1 MGWREVI
8 ASAATAAIAWND
20 EGDLEVNADT
30 LREKLDAIP
39 TPDRIALAR
48 ELLEGTGRV
57 VARDGI
63 KPLERPNGLS
73 DDAWDWV
80 RMGWYLHRSDAFYGA
95 PSTDTAADPTRN
107 AAHLENAASPRPR

>member
-57 VARDGI
+57 VAERKLLEAARACMRETGWHLAPGAIARGSDGI
-63 KPLERPNGLS
+63 LEMACAEVEQQFAAMLA
-73 DDAWDWV
+73 DDAGD
-80 RMGWYLHRSDAFYGA
+80 G
-95 PSTDTAADPTRN
+95 
-107 AAHLENAASPRPR
+107 